1 MTPSSSTASV
11 VPTPPAAASS
21 SFGTGPPGTSIH
33 PSYAS
38 AQSSRSSSSRFAAP
52 DMAAAAARGTAEEAR
67 DRRVVTSAR
76 VTAAARNA
84 PRAAGEDAEAR
95 GETGEA
101 EDAEA

>member
-1 MTPSSSTASV
+1 
-11 VPTPPAAASS
+11 
-21 SFGTGPPGTSIH
+21 
-33 PSYAS
+33 
-38 AQSSRSSSSRFAAP
+38 
-52 DMAAAAARGTAEEAR
+52 MAAAAARGTAEEAR